1 MARITII
8 EHDQAVAEDLV
19 RILGKLGHEVVACTN
34 NFSDAIASVLEY
46 SPDLVIL
53 NVHLKESRD
62 GTALAMELREE
73 HDVAIAFLTSDVSR
87 DLVARVAPVRP
98 NGFLQMPFDVDTVNA
113 LIVTALANFSGS
125 RSLDLGCYALS
136 SGQALNEHER
146 NALLA
151 YIERNLDKPI
161 RTSCLAAIVS
171 KAERTFSRLFM
182 SSFKVSPQRYVSEL
196 RIAEAKRLLRNT
208 DWTLADISLAVGFSS
223 QSNFTSAFTK
233 VQGISPSQYRKL
245 TKST

>member
-1 MARITII
+1 MARILIV
-8 EHDQAVAEDLV
+8 EHERMVVGELL

-34 NFSDAIASVLEY
+34 NFSDAIASVLEN

-53 NVHLKESRD
+53 NFHLKESRD

-98 NGFLQMPFDVDTVNA
+98 NGFLQRPFDADTVNA

-125 RSLDLGCYALS
+125 RGLDLGSYALS

-161 RTSCLAAIVS
+161 RTSCLAAIVN

-182 SSFKVSPQRYVSEL
+182 SSFKISPQRYISEL

-208 DWTLADISLAVGFSS
+208 EWTLADIALAVGFSS
-223 QSNFTSAFTK
+223 QSNFTAAFTK
-233 VQGISPSQYRKL
+233 AQGISPSQYRKL
-245 TKST
+245 AK

>member
-1 MARITII
+1 MTRILIVEN
-8 EHDQAVAEDLV
+8 EHMVAEELA
-19 RILGKLGHEVVACTN
+19 RILGKLGHEVVACTS

-62 GTALAMELREE
+62 GAALAMELREE

-87 DLVARVAPVRP
+87 DLVARVASVRP
-98 NGFLQMPFDVDTVNA
+98 NGFLKKPFDPDTVNA

-125 RSLDLGCYALS
+125 RGLDLGGCALS
-136 SGQALNEHER
+136 SGQPQALTEPER

-151 YIERNLDKPI
+151 FIERNLDKPI
-161 RTSCLAAIVS
+161 RTSRLAAIVN

-208 DWTLADISLAVGFSS
+208 EWSLADISLAVGFSS
-223 QSNFTSAFTK
+223 QSNFTAAFTK
-233 VQGISPSQYRKL
+233 AQGISPSQYRKL
-245 TKST
+245 AK